1 VAGEPLLE
9 GSRHPAGGDA
19 TAGEPVSKPLVSAV
33 REHPTPSAVESQG
46 HVVPA
51 PTELQLCLPITVV
64 LVGDAAGAAQML
76 KQQRYRRPACHARA
90 EQLDIN
96 LQTRVHHPP
105 RPKHQ
110 LPTRCRPQ
118 RQRPVRPHAAADAL
132 ALEHMDLAEKI
143 AGNFARRTV
152 HPKEDLLQL
161 AMIGLIKAARR
172 YDPSRGPFR
181 PYGRTYANGE
191 ITHFLRDNG
200 FLLKVP
206 PTWRE
211 LHARGQ
217 RLLTSGVGV
226 SEMLVRLGISREQW
240 IQIVDACLVRVVAF
254 AVE

>member
-1 VAGEPLLE
+1 M
-9 GSRHPAGGDA
+9 
-19 TAGEPVSKPLVSAV
+19 VSAV
-33 REHPTPSAVESQG
+33 RECPRPYPPGRSGATPLEP
-46 HVVPA
+46 VVV
-51 PTELQLCLPITVV
+51 QLVLPITVV
-64 LVGDAAGAAQML
+64 LVGDAAGADRML
-76 KQQRYRRPACHARA
+76 RRRRYRRPACLALA
-90 EQLDIN
+90 QQLEIN
-96 LQTRVHHPP
+96 LQGPTRHPP
-105 RPKHQ
+105 RAQGQQPVGSS
-110 LPTRCRPQ
+110 PRR
-118 RQRPVRPHAAADAL
+118 RRPVRPHAVADAL

-217 RLLTSGVGV
+217 RLLASGVGV
-226 SEMLVRLGISREQW
+226 GEMLERLGISSEQW
-240 IQIVDACLVRVVAF
+240 VQIVDACSVRVIALSLG
-254 AVE
+254 

>member
-1 VAGEPLLE
+1 MITGAVLEATEPQPQQAVAPMGEQ
-9 GSRHPAGGDA
+9 PA
-19 TAGEPVSKPLVSAV
+19 V
-33 REHPTPSAVESQG
+33 
-46 HVVPA
+46 
-51 PTELQLCLPITVV
+51 LQLSLPITVV
-64 LVGDAAGAAQML
+64 LVGTSAGAARML
-76 KQQRYRRPACHARA
+76 RQRRYRRPACCARA
-90 EQLDIN
+90 GQLEIN
-96 LQTRVHHPP
+96 WAGPARHPP
-105 RPKHQ
+105 RPQ
-110 LPTRCRPQ
+110 ARQAPNCRTR
-118 RQRPVRPHAAADAL
+118 RQRPVQPHAAADAL

-172 YDPSRGPFR
+172 YDPSRGSFR

-226 SEMLVRLGISREQW
+226 TETLERLGISRELW
-240 IQIVDACLVRVVAF
+240 NQIVDACSVRVVAF
-254 AVE
+254 PA

>member
-1 VAGEPLLE
+1 M
-9 GSRHPAGGDA
+9 
-19 TAGEPVSKPLVSAV
+19 VSAV
-33 REHPTPSAVESQG
+33 REHPKPSAVESPRP
-46 HVVPA
+46 VLLTPPA
-51 PTELQLCLPITVV
+51 VQMVLPLTVV
-64 LVGDAAGAAQML
+64 LVGNAAGAERML
-76 KQQRYRRPACHARA
+76 REQRHRRPACHARA
-90 EQLDIN
+90 QQLEIN
-96 LQTRVHHPP
+96 LQAPVHHPP
-105 RPKHQ
+105 RAQ
-110 LPTRCRPQ
+110 GQQSVRCRPR

-132 ALEHMDLAEKI
+132 ALEHRDLAEKI

-152 HPKEDLLQL
+152 HPREDLLQL

-226 SEMLVRLGISREQW
+226 GEMLERLGISREQW
-240 IQIVDACLVRVVAF
+240 IQIVDACSVRVVAF
-254 AVE
+254 PVD

>member
-1 VAGEPLLE
+1 
-9 GSRHPAGGDA
+9 
-19 TAGEPVSKPLVSAV
+19 
-33 REHPTPSAVESQG
+33 
-46 HVVPA
+46 
-51 PTELQLCLPITVV
+51 
-64 LVGDAAGAAQML
+64 
-76 KQQRYRRPACHARA
+76 
-90 EQLDIN
+90 
-96 LQTRVHHPP
+96 
-105 RPKHQ
+105 
-110 LPTRCRPQ
+110 
-118 RQRPVRPHAAADAL
+118 
-132 ALEHMDLAEKI
+132 MDLAEKI

-226 SEMLVRLGISREQW
+226 AEMLERLGISREQW
-240 IQIVDACLVRVVAF
+240 IQIADACSVRVVAF
-254 AVE
+254 PIE

>member
-1 VAGEPLLE
+1 MSE
-9 GSRHPAGGDA
+9 
-19 TAGEPVSKPLVSAV
+19 PLVSAV
-33 REHPTPSAVESQG
+33 RECSTPDLGQSPGAAVLAP
-46 HVVPA
+46 VVV
-51 PTELQLCLPITVV
+51 QLMLPITAV
-64 LVGDAAGAAQML
+64 LVGDAAGAARML
-76 KQQRYRRPACHARA
+76 RRRRYRRPACHARA
-90 EQLDIN
+90 EQLEIN
-96 LQTRVHHPP
+96 LQSPTRYHPRAQSQ
-105 RPKHQ
+105 RP
-110 LPTRCRPQ
+110 LRCRP
-118 RQRPVRPHAAADAL
+118 RRERPVRPHAAADAL
-132 ALEHMDLAEKI
+132 ALEHKDLAEKI

-152 HPKEDLLQL
+152 HHKEDLLQL

-226 SEMLVRLGISREQW
+226 GEMMERLAISREQW
-240 IQIVDACLVRVVAF
+240 IQIVDACSVRVVAF
-254 AVE
+254 PVD

>member
-1 VAGEPLLE
+1 MKAAVLEAPAQTSQQPL
-9 GSRHPAGGDA
+9 A
-19 TAGEPVSKPLVSAV
+19 PVDEQPEV
-33 REHPTPSAVESQG
+33 
-46 HVVPA
+46 
-51 PTELQLCLPITVV
+51 LQLSLPITVV
-64 LVGDAAGAAQML
+64 LVGTAAGAARML
-76 KQQRYRRPACHARA
+76 RQRHYRRPGCSARA
-90 EQLDIN
+90 GQLEIDW
-96 LQTRVHHPP
+96 TEPARHAP
-105 RPKHQ
+105 RASARQ
-110 LPTRCRPQ
+110 ASCCRPR
-118 RQRPVRPHAAADAL
+118 RQRHVRPHAAADAL

-211 LHARGQ
+211 IHARGQ

-226 SEMLVRLGISREQW
+226 CEMLERLEISREQW
-240 IQIVDACLVRVVAF
+240 IQIVDACSVRVVAF
-254 AVE
+254 PVE

>member
-1 VAGEPLLE
+1 MGI
-9 GSRHPAGGDA
+9 
-19 TAGEPVSKPLVSAV
+19 VSVPLVSTV
-33 REHPTPSAVESQG
+33 REHPEPSAVESPL
-46 HVVPA
+46 PA
-51 PTELQLCLPITVV
+51 VLTPAAVQLVLPMTVV

-76 KQQRYRRPACHARA
+76 KQRGYRRPACHARA
-90 EQLDIN
+90 QQLVIN
-96 LQTRVHHPP
+96 LQAPLHHHPRAQGQ
-105 RPKHQ
+105 RP
-110 LPTRCRPQ
+110 PRCRPQ

-132 ALEHMDLAEKI
+132 ALEHMDLAQKI

-240 IQIVDACLVRVVAF
+240 IQIVDACSVRVVAF
-254 AVE
+254 PVE

>member
-1 VAGEPLLE
+1 MESPL
-9 GSRHPAGGDA
+9 PAVLTPA
-19 TAGEPVSKPLVSAV
+19 AVQLV
-33 REHPTPSAVESQG
+33 
-46 HVVPA
+46 
-51 PTELQLCLPITVV
+51 LPITVV

-76 KQQRYRRPACHARA
+76 KQRRYLHPACHARA
-90 EQLDIN
+90 EQLEIN
-96 LQTRVHHPP
+96 LQAPVHHPP
-105 RPKHQ
+105 RPKCQ
-110 LPTRCRPQ
+110 PPMRCRPQ
-118 RQRPVRPHAAADAL
+118 RQRPVHPHAAADAL

-217 RLLTSGVGV
+217 RLLSLGVAVG
-226 SEMLVRLGISREQW
+226 EILERLGISREQW
-240 IQIVDACLVRVVAF
+240 IQIIDACSVRVVAF
-254 AVE
+254 PID

>member
-1 VAGEPLLE
+1 M
-9 GSRHPAGGDA
+9 
-19 TAGEPVSKPLVSAV
+19 VSAV
-33 REHPTPSAVESQG
+33 QEHPDPTVLVSPAAEVLAP
-46 HVVPA
+46 VVV
-51 PTELQLCLPITVV
+51 QLVLPLTVV
-64 LVGDAAGAAQML
+64 LVGNAAGAERML
-76 KQQRYRRPACHARA
+76 RQRRFRRPACHARA
-90 EQLDIN
+90 EQLEIN
-96 LQTRVHHPP
+96 LHAPVRHPP
-105 RPKHQ
+105 RAQ
-110 LPTRCRPQ
+110 GQRPPRRRPR

-211 LHARGQ
+211 IHARGQ

-226 SEMLVRLGISREQW
+226 EEMLERIGIRREQW
-240 IQIVDACLVRVVAF
+240 IQIVDACSVRVVAF
-254 AVE
+254 PVD

>member
-1 VAGEPLLE
+1 MSE
-9 GSRHPAGGDA
+9 
-19 TAGEPVSKPLVSAV
+19 PLVSAV
-33 REHPTPSAVESQG
+33 REGSTPSLVDRPRTAVLTAAA
-46 HVVPA
+46 V
-51 PTELQLCLPITVV
+51 QLVLPITVV

-76 KQQRYRRPACHARA
+76 KQRRYRRPACHARA
-90 EQLDIN
+90 EQLEIN
-96 LQTRVHHPP
+96 LEAPVHHSP
-105 RPKHQ
+105 RPKCQ
-110 LPTRCRPQ
+110 PPKSCRPR

-143 AGNFARRTV
+143 AGNFARRTI
-152 HPKEDLLQL
+152 HQKEDLLQL

-172 YDPSRGPFR
+172 YEPSRGPFR

-226 SEMLVRLGISREQW
+226 GEMLERLGISREQW
-240 IQIVDACLVRVVAF
+240 ILIDDACSVRVVAF
-254 AVE
+254 PIE

>member
-1 VAGEPLLE
+1 MRG
-9 GSRHPAGGDA
+9 
-19 TAGEPVSKPLVSAV
+19 TVSKPLVSAL
-33 REHPTPSAVESQG
+33 RECSTPSVVESPC
-46 HVVPA
+46 PA
-51 PTELQLCLPITVV
+51 VRTPAAVQLVLPITVV
-64 LVGDAAGAAQML
+64 LVGDVAGAAQML
-76 KQQRYRRPACHARA
+76 KQRRYRRPACHARA
-90 EQLDIN
+90 EQLEIN
-96 LQTRVHHPP
+96 LQAPVRHYPTRPQGQRTP
-105 RPKHQ
+105 
-110 LPTRCRPQ
+110 RCRPH

-217 RLLTSGVGV
+217 RLLTSGVVVG
-226 SEMLVRLGISREQW
+226 EMLERLGISRGQW
-240 IQIVDACLVRVVAF
+240 IQIVDACSVRVVAF
-254 AVE
+254 PVE

>member
-1 VAGEPLLE
+1 MSVSLVAG
-9 GSRHPAGGDA
+9 
-19 TAGEPVSKPLVSAV
+19 V
-33 REHPTPSAVESQG
+33 REHPAPSELESPRSAVLI
-46 HVVPA
+46 PA
-51 PTELQLCLPITVV
+51 AVQLVLPITIV
-64 LVGDAAGAAQML
+64 LVGDATGVERML
-76 KQQRYRRPACHARA
+76 RQRRYRRPACHARA
-90 EQLDIN
+90 EQLVIN
-96 LQTRVHHPP
+96 LQEPERHHPRAQGQWP
-105 RPKHQ
+105 P
-110 LPTRCRPQ
+110 RCR
-118 RQRPVRPHAAADAL
+118 RRRERPVRPHAAADAL
-132 ALEHMDLAEKI
+132 ALQHRDLAEKI

-226 SEMLVRLGISREQW
+226 TAMLERLGISREQW
-240 IQIVDACLVRVVAF
+240 VQIAEACSVRVVAF
-254 AVE
+254 PVE

>member
-1 VAGEPLLE
+1 M
-9 GSRHPAGGDA
+9 
-19 TAGEPVSKPLVSAV
+19 SKPLLSAV
-33 REHPTPSAVESQG
+33 REHPKPSAVESPL
-46 HVVPA
+46 PA
-51 PTELQLCLPITVV
+51 VLTPAAVQLVLPITVV
-64 LVGDAAGAAQML
+64 LVGDAAGTAQML
-76 KQQRYRRPACHARA
+76 KQRRYRQPACHARA
-90 EQLDIN
+90 EQLKIN
-96 LQTRVHHPP
+96 LQAPVHNPP

-110 LPTRCRPQ
+110 PSTRCRPR
-118 RQRPVRPHAAADAL
+118 RQRPVRPHAAANAL

-217 RLLTSGVGV
+217 RLLMSGVGV
-226 SEMLVRLGISREQW
+226 AEMLERLGISREQW
-240 IQIVDACLVRVVAF
+240 IQIVDACSVRVVAF
-254 AVE
+254 PVE

>member
-1 VAGEPLLE
+1 MGPM
-9 GSRHPAGGDA
+9 
-19 TAGEPVSKPLVSAV
+19 VSAV
-33 REHPTPSAVESQG
+33 RECCTPSLVKSQLPAVLT
-46 HVVPA
+46 PA
-51 PTELQLCLPITVV
+51 AVQLVLPITVV
-64 LVGDAAGAAQML
+64 LVGDAAGTAQML
-76 KQQRYRRPACHARA
+76 NQRRYRRPACHARA
-90 EQLDIN
+90 EQLDID
-96 LQTRVHHPP
+96 LHAPAHHPP
-105 RPKHQ
+105 RRQAQQP
-110 LPTRCRPQ
+110 PGCRPR

-152 HPKEDLLQL
+152 HPKDDLLQL

-226 SEMLVRLGISREQW
+226 GEMLELLGISREQW
-240 IQIVDACLVRVVAF
+240 IKVVDACSVRVVAF
-254 AVE
+254 AVD

>member
-1 VAGEPLLE
+1 MANALL
-9 GSRHPAGGDA
+9 
-19 TAGEPVSKPLVSAV
+19 
-33 REHPTPSAVESQG
+33 
-46 HVVPA
+46 PA
-51 PTELQLCLPITVV
+51 PAQGTSAKVVQLMLPITVV
-64 LVGDAAGAAQML
+64 LVGDSAGAERVLRQR
-76 KQQRYRRPACHARA
+76 RYRRPACCARA
-90 EQLDIN
+90 EQLQLD
-96 LQTRVHHPP
+96 LQPP
-105 RPKHQ
+105 RHR
-110 LPTRCRPQ
+110 PTAQATARHIPRRPR

-132 ALEHMDLAEKI
+132 ALEHRDLAEKI

-217 RLLTSGVGV
+217 RLLTSGVCV
-226 SEMLVRLGISREQW
+226 TEILKRLDISREQW
-240 IQIVDACLVRVVAF
+240 MQIVDACSVRVVAF
-254 AVE
+254 TVD

>member
-1 VAGEPLLE
+1 M
-9 GSRHPAGGDA
+9 
-19 TAGEPVSKPLVSAV
+19 VSAV
-33 REHPTPSAVESQG
+33 REHPKPSAVESPR
-46 HVVPA
+46 PA
-51 PTELQLCLPITVV
+51 VLTPAAVQLALPLTVV
-64 LVGDAAGAAQML
+64 LVGNAAGAERML
-76 KQQRYRRPACHARA
+76 QQRRYRRPACHARA
-90 EQLDIN
+90 QQLEIN
-96 LQTRVHHPP
+96 LQAPVRRHPRAQGQQP
-105 RPKHQ
+105 
-110 LPTRCRPQ
+110 LRCRPR

-152 HPKEDLLQL
+152 HQKEDLLQL

-211 LHARGQ
+211 IHARGQ
-217 RLLTSGVGV
+217 RLLETGLKPE
-226 SEMLVRLGISREQW
+226 EMQQRLKISASHWRQIAEACQVKLVEFQK
-240 IQIVDACLVRVVAF
+240 V
-254 AVE
+254 

>member
-1 VAGEPLLE
+1 M
-9 GSRHPAGGDA
+9 
-19 TAGEPVSKPLVSAV
+19 VSAV
-33 REHPTPSAVESQG
+33 REGSTNSEVEGPRPAAPTPAAV
-46 HVVPA
+46 
-51 PTELQLCLPITVV
+51 QLVLPITVV
-64 LVGDAAGAAQML
+64 LVGDAASAAQML
-76 KQQRYRRPACHARA
+76 KQRRYRRPACHARA

-96 LQTRVHHPP
+96 LQTPVHQPP

-110 LPTRCRPQ
+110 PPTRCRPQ
-118 RQRPVRPHAAADAL
+118 RQRPVRPHAAADSL

-226 SEMLVRLGISREQW
+226 GEMLERLGISREQW
-240 IQIVDACLVRVVAF
+240 IQIVDACSVRVVAF
-254 AVE
+254 PAD

>member
-1 VAGEPLLE
+1 MRL
-9 GSRHPAGGDA
+9 
-19 TAGEPVSKPLVSAV
+19 
-33 REHPTPSAVESQG
+33 
-46 HVVPA
+46 
-51 PTELQLCLPITVV
+51 
-64 LVGDAAGAAQML
+64 
-76 KQQRYRRPACHARA
+76 
-90 EQLDIN
+90 
-96 LQTRVHHPP
+96 
-105 RPKHQ
+105 
-110 LPTRCRPQ
+110 
-118 RQRPVRPHAAADAL
+118 HAAADAL

-226 SEMLVRLGISREQW
+226 AEMLERLGISRVQW
-240 IQIVDACLVRVVAF
+240 IQIVDACSVRVVAF
-254 AVE
+254 PVD

>member
-1 VAGEPLLE
+1 M
-9 GSRHPAGGDA
+9 
-19 TAGEPVSKPLVSAV
+19 VSAV
-33 REHPTPSAVESQG
+33 REHPKPSAVESPR
-46 HVVPA
+46 PA
-51 PTELQLCLPITVV
+51 VLTPAAVQLALPLTVV
-64 LVGDAAGAAQML
+64 LVGNAAGAERML
-76 KQQRYRRPACHARA
+76 QQRRYRRPACHARA
-90 EQLDIN
+90 QQLEIN
-96 LQTRVHHPP
+96 LHAPVRHRPRAPGQRPP
-105 RPKHQ
+105 R
-110 LPTRCRPQ
+110 CRSR

-172 YDPSRGPFR
+172 YDSSRGPFR
-181 PYGRTYANGE
+181 PYGRSYANGE

-211 LHARGQ
+211 IHVRGQ

-226 SEMLVRLGISREQW
+226 EEMLERIRISREQW
-240 IQIVDACLVRVVAF
+240 IQIVDACSMRLVAF
-254 AVE
+254 PVD

>member
-1 VAGEPLLE
+1 M
-9 GSRHPAGGDA
+9 
-19 TAGEPVSKPLVSAV
+19 VSAV
-33 REHPTPSAVESQG
+33 RECSTPSVLESPLPAVLT
-46 HVVPA
+46 PA
-51 PTELQLCLPITVV
+51 ALQLLLPITVV

-76 KQQRYRRPACHARA
+76 KQRRYRRPACHARA
-90 EQLDIN
+90 QQLEIN
-96 LQTRVHHPP
+96 LQAPVHHPP
-105 RPKHQ
+105 RPKYQQ
-110 LPTRCRPQ
+110 LPRCRPR
-118 RQRPVRPHAAADAL
+118 RQRPVPPHAAADAL

-226 SEMLVRLGISREQW
+226 GEMLERLGISREQW
-240 IQIVDACLVRVVAF
+240 IQIADACSVRVVAF
-254 AVE
+254 AVD

>member
-1 VAGEPLLE
+1 MTRAVLEASEQPPPQALAPVGGQPPAVQLL
-9 GSRHPAGGDA
+9 
-19 TAGEPVSKPLVSAV
+19 
-33 REHPTPSAVESQG
+33 
-46 HVVPA
+46 
-51 PTELQLCLPITVV
+51 LPITVV
-64 LVGDAAGAAQML
+64 LVGTHAGVTRML
-76 KQQRYRRPACHARA
+76 RQRRYRRPACHARA
-90 EQLDIN
+90 QQLEIN
-96 LQTRVHHPP
+96 LHAPVLHQPRAQGQRPP
-105 RPKHQ
+105 RF
-110 LPTRCRPQ
+110 RPR
-118 RQRPVRPHAAADAL
+118 RQRPVHPHAAADAL

-143 AGNFARRTV
+143 AGNFARRTI

-217 RLLTSGVGV
+217 RLLTSGVGFA
-226 SEMLVRLGISREQW
+226 EMLELLEIRPEQW
-240 IQIVDACLVRVVAF
+240 DQVVDACSVRVVAF
-254 AVE
+254 PVE

>member
-1 VAGEPLLE
+1 MTGAVVDVPEHRSQKALL
-9 GSRHPAGGDA
+9 
-19 TAGEPVSKPLVSAV
+19 PVDGQ
-33 REHPTPSAVESQG
+33 PTV
-46 HVVPA
+46 
-51 PTELQLCLPITVV
+51 LQLSLPITVV
-64 LVGDAAGAAQML
+64 LVGTHAGAARML
-76 KQQRYRRPACHARA
+76 RQRCYRRPACCARA
-90 EQLDIN
+90 GQLEIN
-96 LQTRVHHPP
+96 WAEPARHPP
-105 RPKHQ
+105 RAQSRQAPHS
-110 LPTRCRPQ
+110 RPM
-118 RQRPVRPHAAADAL
+118 RRRPVRPHAAADAL
-132 ALEHMDLAEKI
+132 ALEHMELAEKI

-217 RLLTSGVGV
+217 RLLTSGVV
-226 SEMLVRLGISREQW
+226 VTEILERLEISREQW
-240 IQIVDACLVRVVAF
+240 IQIVDACSVRVVAF
-254 AVE
+254 PVD